1 MAKRSKNTNSLKK
14 IIYIKFGEL
23 NLKGKN
29 RNEFVRCLYKNI
41 LIALSAFKKLTIQLN
56 YDSIAIS
63 NISSSKYSH
72 ILDIV
77 KNIPGISIVIEAY
90 VIDRN
95 IDTLHQFL
103 LTMLKN
109 ENKSFKVFVNRNDKT
124 FLPNSVDFARQI
136 GSIVLNNFPKM
147 HVDVNNP
154 QIKINIEIK
163 SSHFVVYF
171 NKIKARGGFPLGING
186 RVLMLISGGI
196 DSPVAA
202 WLMMKKGFHVD
213 FLTFISPPYTTKKAK
228 NKVNKLIKIITL
240 NGKIE
245 KPVLYTCKFTELQ
258 QEIAHITNHR
268 YQITIMRRYFFK
280 IAQDLCK
287 KWHYDAIATGE
298 SLGQVAS
305 QTINSLTV
313 IDNVLDD
320 IIVSRPLLTYDK
332 SEIIALARQI
342 GTYNTSI
349 LPYPDAC
356 AMFVPAHP
364 VTKPCINEA
373 IKCEKE
379 LSLIDRIYKSVINN
393 QIVKESID
401 E

>member
-41 LIALSAFKKLTIQLN
+41 LFALSAFKKLTIQLN
-56 YDSIAIS
+56 YDSIVIS
-63 NISSSKYSH
+63 NISSSKYSN
-72 ILDIV
+72 ILDIA

-124 FLPNSVDFARQI
+124 FLPNSVDFASQI
-136 GSIVLNNFPKM
+136 GSIVLNHFPKM

-154 QIKINIEIK
+154 QIKIYIEIK
-163 SSHFVVYF
+163 SSLFIVYF

-202 WLMMKKGFHVD
+202 
-213 FLTFISPPYTTKKAK
+213 
-228 NKVNKLIKIITL
+228 
-240 NGKIE
+240 
-245 KPVLYTCKFTELQ
+245 
-258 QEIAHITNHR
+258 
-268 YQITIMRRYFFK
+268 
-280 IAQDLCK
+280 
-287 KWHYDAIATGE
+287 
-298 SLGQVAS
+298 
-305 QTINSLTV
+305 
-313 IDNVLDD
+313 
-320 IIVSRPLLTYDK
+320 
-332 SEIIALARQI
+332 
-342 GTYNTSI
+342 
-349 LPYPDAC
+349 
-356 AMFVPAHP
+356 
-364 VTKPCINEA
+364 
-373 IKCEKE
+373 
-379 LSLIDRIYKSVINN
+379 
-393 QIVKESID
+393 
-401 E
+401 